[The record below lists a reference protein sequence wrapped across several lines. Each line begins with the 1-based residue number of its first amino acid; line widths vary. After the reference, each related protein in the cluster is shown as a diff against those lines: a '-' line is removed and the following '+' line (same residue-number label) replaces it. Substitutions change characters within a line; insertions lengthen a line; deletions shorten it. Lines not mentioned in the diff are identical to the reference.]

1 MFRLRLVPAD
11 TRIPFLGM
19 RKTAF
24 GLSGL
29 MILLSVVMLV
39 VSGLNFGID
48 FRGGTLLEVK
58 TPGPANLAQMRSALS
73 GLGLGEVALQEFG
86 AADDVL
92 IRVERQPGDSTAQQ
106 RAVEIIKEALAVE
119 IGAGIDYRR
128 VEFVGPKVSGELVR
142 DGTLALVGAL
152 VCMLIY
158 IWFRFEWQFSIGA
171 VAALAHDVIL
181 TFGFFAVT
189 GLEFNLS
196 IIAAILAIIGYS
208 MNDTVVVYDR
218 VRENLRKYTKLSL
231 TDLLNQSINETLSRT
246 TMTSITTLLALGALA
261 IFGGAVIS
269 GFTLAMIWGVVV
281 GTYSSVFVAAPLLM
295 YFGVRR
301 EMSGDSAPGAGD
313 PASSP

>member
-1 MFRLRLVPAD
+1 
-11 TRIPFLGM
+11 
-19 RKTAF
+19 
-24 GLSGL
+24 
-29 MILLSVVMLV
+29 MLV

-128 VEFVGPKVSGELVR
+128 VEFVGPKVSDELVC

-158 IWFRFEWQFSIGA
+158 IWLRFEWQFSIGA

-218 VRENLRKYTKLSL
+218 VRENLRKYKKLSL